1 MSFVTENRKIANIYQ
16 RSAIYFVPRYQRDY
30 VWKEVNWK
38 ELWLD
43 LQFTIENGDKIPWS
57 HFLGTIVLNESKE
70 KENGLD
76 KYEIID
82 GQQRLMTVYLLFIAL
97 YKNFKRLSKD
107 YDNFSNYIYETYLTS
122 LNNESKRELMVNNEQ
137 YNIDLKIIID
147 AASENESISKSNKLY
162 NAFTYFDNNLKDK
175 NYYY

>member
-1 MSFVTENRKIANIYQ
+1 MSFVTENRKIANIFQ

-70 KENGLD
+70 KR
-76 KYEIID
+76 KWP
-82 GQQRLMTVYLLFIAL
+82 R
-97 YKNFKRLSKD
+97 
-107 YDNFSNYIYETYLTS
+107 
-122 LNNESKRELMVNNEQ
+122 
-137 YNIDLKIIID
+137 
-147 AASENESISKSNKLY
+147 
-162 NAFTYFDNNLKDK
+162 
-175 NYYY
+175 